1 MTTTSRNQRAGTRR
15 TSASTLELLTDLV
28 LLENEEVGYLLKLQV
43 SADMHIIF
51 NDSSVALRR
60 NSRVQ
65 GCSPGGANELDS
77 ETWTLWG
84 EGDDDVS
91 QRRLTLFQFFEKT
104 QEHLSSLF
112 DKIEICAAFLFFI
125 THNSERIVSPSFPE

>member
-1 MTTTSRNQRAGTRR
+1 MTTTSRNQRPGTRR

-43 SADMHIIF
+43 STDMHIIF

-104 QEHLSSLF
+104 QEHTFNLYLIRSRSVLLFSFLSHTTLS
-112 DKIEICAAFLFFI
+112 
-125 THNSERIVSPSFPE
+125 VS